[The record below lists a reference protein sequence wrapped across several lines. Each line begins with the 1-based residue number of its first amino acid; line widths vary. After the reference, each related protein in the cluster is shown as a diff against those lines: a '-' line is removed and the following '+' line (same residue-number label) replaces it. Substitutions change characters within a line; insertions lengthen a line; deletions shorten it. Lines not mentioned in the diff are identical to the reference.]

1 MLFENPPDLKIGLL
15 SSNFMA
21 YWLLF
26 LLLQPG
32 LSIKILTFDLSS
44 GGGISYDVID
54 QSTPLPQIFTLCL
67 AFKENLIYTFNNF
80 FTIYGDAGESW
91 LTLGNFADGHIGLWL
106 KINKDW
112 VKLAVIPEHLM
123 SSWIHVCIMTDT
135 LSGNISVLVNED
147 LPLYFTVPGLT
158 QHTPEDLKG
167 KLYIG
172 QSEDQLEQPKQ
183 FQGEVANF
191 NIFTGFREVKNLM
204 EKSCEHAGDIVNK
217 DTEWRRMGVVKER
230 NEESWM
236 ICNNNDIY
244 RMAIPEQNNWDSS
257 RDLCE
262 KLGGGH
268 LTEPKSE
275 KDMADVESA
284 LEKMNSSC
292 IFVYTSVS
300 DEEVEGEFRSNVTGQ
315 LMAFQP
321 WVEGQPNGKE
331 EQNHVVFDVKSKLW
345 YDMHRSV
352 QYCSACDVNK
362 SLTFTLLG
370 GCGDAS
376 FGKNRISCKLCMAFA
391 VNHFSTP
398 WEI

>member
-1 MLFENPPDLKIGLL
+1 
-15 SSNFMA
+15 MA
-21 YWLLF
+21 YWFLF

-32 LSIKILTFDLSS
+32 LSIKILTFEPSS
-44 GGGISYDVID
+44 GGEISYDVIH
-54 QSTPLPQIFTLCL
+54 QATPLSQIFTLCL
-67 AFKENLIYTFNNF
+67 AFKENLIYSYNNV
-80 FTIYGDAGESW
+80 FTIYGDAGGSW
-91 LTLGNFADGHIGLWL
+91 MTLGNFDYGHIGLWL
-106 KINKDW
+106 KINKEW
-112 VKLAVIPEHLM
+112 VEITVIPEHLM
-123 SSWIHVCIMTDT
+123 SSWIHVCIMGDT
-135 LSGNISVLVNED
+135 ISGNISVLVNED
-147 LPLYFTVPGLT
+147 PPLFFIVPWLT

-191 NIFTGFREVKNLM
+191 NIFSGFREVKNLM
-204 EKSCEHAGDIVNK
+204 EESCKHAGDIVNHTTVWK
-217 DTEWRRMGVVKER
+217 RIGDVKER
-230 NEESWM
+230 TEESWK

-244 RMAIPEQNNWDSS
+244 RMAIPLESNWDTS
-257 RDLCE
+257 REFCE

-268 LTEPKSE
+268 ITEPQTE

-284 LEKMNSSC
+284 FEKMNSSC
-292 IFVYTSVS
+292 NFVYTSVS

-321 WVEGQPNGKE
+321 WSEGQPNGKE

-376 FGKNRISCKLCMAFA
+376 FGKNLFSCKLCMAFA

-398 WEI
+398 WKI